1 MTMPAA
7 GQRLADR
14 YELLSPI
21 ASGGMAQVWRAND
34 STLGRDVA
42 VKILHPH
49 LVTDVGFLLRFQR
62 EAVAAAR
69 LSHPSIVA
77 IYDTV
82 SDLGME
88 AIVMELVHG
97 RTLREIL
104 DDISVLSEHDAIDL
118 GSQISEALAAAHR
131 VGVVHRDI
139 KPSNILLCTDRRV
152 MVTDFGIA
160 KAGED
165 TDLTVTGTLLGTA
178 KYLAPEQVNGD
189 EVDARADL
197 YALGVVLFEAVTGQ
211 PPFKADTDAAT
222 ALARLHQPPPQPNSI
237 RPDIS
242 ASLNAVIHRLMAR
255 SPSARFATA
264 LDVRAALSAVR
275 PGADQHDPT
284 LVVSEQHVAQGNAGL
299 IDESFDD
306 YTDHGAAQVETGRDF
321 EDRDFDD
328 QDFAEQP
335 SFLRSERSWMLPA
348 LALLLTAV
356 ALVVAVQLLR
366 ESPLGSNV
374 GGESEE
380 AEGGLD
386 LGSDDDD
393 QVDPDATTGTTF
405 ATITELVEPSVA
417 GAVAVDD
424 PSLGGDGDEFNELV
438 PNAFDGD
445 DDTVWR
451 TDTYRGPLFGRLKP
465 GVGFLIDLGGRAE
478 VSEIELQTES
488 EGWSIEFY
496 VGDEFGPDP
505 TTWGAPAATIVDGDG
520 RERVELSGVGTRVML
535 WITDHGVSDDGSDEG
550 DEDDFRFELAEVI
563 VR

>member
-21 ASGGMAQVWRAND
+21 ANGGMAQVWRAKD
-34 STLGRDVA
+34 TVLGRDVA

-49 LVTDVGFLLRFQR
+49 LATDVGFLLRFQR

-97 RTLREIL
+97 RTLRAIL
-104 DDISVLSEHDAIDL
+104 DDVSVLSEPDAIDL

-178 KYLAPEQVNGD
+178 KYLAPEQVSGD

-197 YALGVVLFEAVTGQ
+197 YALGVVMFEAVAGQ
-211 PPFKADTDAAT
+211 APFKANTDAAT
-222 ALARLHQPPPQPNSI
+222 ALARLHQPPPQAQSV
-237 RPDIS
+237 RPDLS
-242 ASLNAVIHRLMAR
+242 ASLNGVIHRLMAR
-255 SPSARFATA
+255 SPDARFATA
-264 LDVRAALSAVR
+264 LDVRAALSGVR
-275 PGADQHDPT
+275 PGSEQHDKT
-284 LVVSEQHVAQGNAGL
+284 LVVADRPAH
-299 IDESFDD
+299 DETFDD
-306 YTDHGAAQVETGRDF
+306 HTYGGQGDDLVY
-321 EDRDFDD
+321 EDDLDEFDD
-328 QDFAEQP
+328 DEHP
-335 SFLRSERSWMLPA
+335 GFLRSERSWMLPA
-348 LALLLTAV
+348 LAVLLTAA
-356 ALVVAVQLLR
+356 ALVVAVQLFR
-366 ESPLGSNV
+366 NSPLVSSSSVDDATNDEPE
-374 GGESEE
+374 GGLFADPD
-380 AEGGLD
+380 AEGG
-386 LGSDDDD
+386 GDD
-393 QVDPDATTGTTF
+393 TTQTTF
-405 ATITELVEPSVA
+405 ATITELVAPSIA
-417 GAVAVDD
+417 GAVALDD
-424 PSLGGDGDEFNELV
+424 PALGGDGDEFNDLV
-438 PNAFDGD
+438 PNAFDGND
-445 DDTVWR
+445 ETVWR

-478 VSEIELQTES
+478 VSEIELDTES
-488 EGWSIEFY
+488 DGWSIEIY
-496 VGDEFGPDP
+496 VGDEFPPDP
-505 TTWGAPAATIVDGDG
+505 TAWGSPAATIVDGDG
-520 RERVELSGVGTRVML
+520 RERVEVSGVGTQLLL
-535 WITDHGVSDDGSDEG
+535 WITDHGTSDDGSDPDE
-550 DEDDFRFELAEVI
+550 EDDFRFELAEI
-563 VR
+563 VVR